1 MACRILGSHFVSRH
15 EIDPLRNPIESGF
28 AFRCRS
34 KSRSVQ
40 VDSWNKADPDFLVI
54 SLFNKSDIVFIR
66 STVFDPHPLVLAD
79 LIAFSFINL
88 IDDRHFFCW
97 HKFDRLHH
105 EVEAVD
111 CLSNVD
117 FFEGFNKNVSLGSIR
132 ASNGQDGQGLTFRR
146 QIYGL
151 SQKGVARSSLELF
164 LDAHLEK
171 FWVVD

>member
-1 MACRILGSHFVSRH
+1 M
-15 EIDPLRNPIESGF
+15 
-28 AFRCRS
+28 
-34 KSRSVQ
+34 
-40 VDSWNKADPDFLVI
+40 
-54 SLFNKSDIVFIR
+54 
-66 STVFDPHPLVLAD
+66 LAD

-105 EVEAVD
+105 EVEAID

-117 FFEGFNKNVSLGSIR
+117 FFEGFNKNVSLSCVR
-132 ASNGQDGQGLTFRR
+132 ASDGQDGQGLTFRR
-146 QIYGL
+146 KVYGL